1 MALSGLCPSADQI
14 LDAEAKVARIQGR
27 IDDYLAQDNRDYA
40 RTERVDAIQC
50 LNFLIDLANGVMCTM
65 DDRIALR
72 SELIAIGRVDLAGKV
87 GAQWRSR

>member
-40 RTERVDAIQC
+40 RTERGWLVDAIQC

-87 GAQWRSR
+87 GA